1 MPTIENHTL
10 NQKNLNQRESLN
22 NNDYFNLDTFNNVAI
37 TVLTPENIT
46 GQGVSINKAIK
57 SDEKLL
63 AEARLAEL
71 QNKLKLTS
79 DEQFEVVTLMK
90 TLDIEIEKN
99 KVVDY
104 AKRFGKSARQT
115 VKTTVGSLANT
126 LSRFGKK
133 LHEVGKTDVVKLAN
147 TDVKDAWGVVSGKN
161 EEQIIQAKK
170 DFIANISNDVQ
181 NLRSSGNLNCDI
193 LEPDQIFAA
202 EQKIGNL
209 VSRHL
214 NKNFDDSALKY
225 FARILESFNSS
236 SNLGLKEFTDS
247 KIYNLDDVRRI
258 LKEPNCLEYKQLN
271 KIFTDGFFTSFKA
284 GISEEISKTLTNLD
298 SLGNINTGNKVEQ
311 GVVGWLKSAALITAI
326 PFWGTSLRIA
336 GGRISATIRENKNAT
351 NTLNFYLNEGL
362 SYNDAMQA
370 LALELNETASK
381 YGLQKALDKMGVPIE
396 GIRRILRSPNI
407 IKILTGMGLSQEAA
421 EQMVG
426 PSYGAGVILEPK
438 GVAGYINACFTAEKN
453 EREKLSKEAKSELK
467 SSFESR
473 MGEFTGGSHFLGLI
487 DTSQA
492 KQIGGDTREDLD
504 YELEFTAKL
513 QELKNR
519 NQKKAKKLTIND
531 IANMGA
537 KLCSQARLALLQA
550 DKAGQLT
557 ANIGIGLVQTGITR
571 LAIDSTFH
579 LAGDVIKAADNTDLI
594 NGRFGDFGESVEDRL
609 IGWNGNFQILA
620 AVIRNRL
627 GINYSSTEFTLSDG
641 TTVFSAPTHGLHSN
655 DFAEFQR
662 QGLYVYT
669 NGDSTLIS
677 DQILGKSDIA
687 EFNSTVWQQTPNVN
701 IGRQYIDNSGS
712 ENMVIQGK
720 PIRDV
725 FFRVVGVEMPD
736 GTIINPGNSGE
747 CMRIN
752 NELVTVSAFNSETGE
767 AIFKKVNGNYNL
779 VSNQQEF
786 NNVTSQ
792 VREDFRYA
800 SLTAVSSEYSEEPVA
815 EDFLNAGNYNT
826 DSTQAFDTEEQV
838 AYTEPL
844 AYVEPEPVETS
855 YTEPETPPAAAEEYY
870 SSESILS
877 FDNTDYSLPVE
888 QAPVETW
895 EEYDNYTVASDVETV
910 PEYNTT
916 PELPVEIAYVVPY
929 EEQNQIS
936 QVVNDNVYGADTP
949 IENLQY
955 EVAENTAPIP
965 EYTNPE
971 PVDTAPTRETETQV
985 AYTEPETEIGN
996 TAENKYPTNVEGNTD
1011 ELSAQVT
1018 AENTQ
1023 QESTENIAP
1032 ALVNDNAQ
1040 LFVDSASGA
1049 NLEISTTD
1057 QKFVGIS
1064 EVIPDTTAPQPAE
1077 NSELLKTEGKSDEF
1091 ALQNISS
1098 GKNPKVLGLD
1108 NNTDKPKNGE
1118 PKQLDPYQ
1126 YQLDSNK
1133 VADENNKGGEQ
1144 TVAVINP
1151 PKPKQAPDSSNPDT
1165 YKSGESVKGDYEFKN
1180 NPKPTTFP
1188 QDANLEIRQKPGES
1202 PTETANKSGEQ
1213 PKNNT
1218 ATPPV
1223 ELPKKQSGAK
1233 NGIAEGTTIEKFD
1246 PNTKPTN
1253 PNQPNSTGKDP
1264 IKPFNEGDLRNIR
1277 ITESTTLTFENNKPA
1292 ETTEELKSGIGN
1304 QRVESNTTNLTVEEI
1319 RYEHALRHITFGET
1333 LNIIRGKE
1341 HPDSEQVLKTVELF
1355 AEAKKNGQILNSR
1368 EEELVAALNNRNNLQ
1383 TPAPQSAQQTQTLG
1397 TSQTPAPAN
1406 QPSQIKTGTRLTEF
1420 DHKNQTTTNLSDL
1433 KAKITFTSQ
1442 TPAPAET
1449 TGVQPVSQE
1458 GFNEKL
1464 LGVYGLTTEEK
1475 KSTAEN
1481 LPPAEQPELKGRI
1494 EIATSIL
1501 ENNKVKTAD
1510 GKEIPLAEY
1519 AQMVAEAEKKIQE
1532 VNGSMFW
1539 SSSQKQAEIQ
1549 KIQAQIPELT
1559 PKSISEINRIVEQNR
1574 SKLEYNPQ
1582 KPAETPATSQ
1592 NPASVVDGIAQTNTT
1607 PTNTENNRARVWSA
1621 ENMIN
1626 TGSGF
1631 VNNESVVNIEQNVP
1645 YNNAFTQQ
1653 QANAVLIRDIENGKL
1668 PQGTRG
1674 MIITQLDEHQENNNM
1689 QAFRDIAKAAST
1701 GMSLPNEYK
1710 DKIILQGLTGQQLFE
1725 ALNKDPESARYIV
1738 DNSIVNSSISGLKAE
1753 SSDKITI
1760 LPLPGMLKVG
1770 GETMNKSL
1778 VIVGNK
1784 LLISSS
1790 SVDAYYVPGATSQTI
1805 DRNSDSVITR
1815 YETPNGTVTIVET
1828 QVVKLEINN
1837 QNQAVAVEV
1846 IVPNSK
1852 GGYDKITG
1860 FIDGKYMSDENIKY
1874 LTKNPEYALDVLA
1887 QKDPEVLKP
1896 YQIGISQAKEVTNVS
1911 VGGNNLNVLQILGSV
1926 GELYTDNPGQL
1937 LAAVVN
1943 NPNIPMEQRA
1953 GLLKAVISYDFK
1965 QGSQVTVESDALR
1978 NMHNVLI
1985 NSELGRRIINGDP
1998 ILINHLQ
2005 GFMVDQGGFD
2015 ATQRL
2020 EDAIKG
2026 RIVLNT
2032 NLDNIDNKTLELSDL
2047 LLNVNNGVREQSK
2060 SSQSSGVGLG
2070 PKGISFGTKEEYGY
2084 SAVDEKTGQLPQS
2097 TTTALEYMKTPG
2109 YTTVK
2114 TQTGITIGGVVAG
2127 PIFLPVIIPGGKGG
2141 TAPIAITGGLL
2152 GMLDKTASV
2161 ASFGFST
2168 KTSTESGFGVVPEN
2182 IYTTPK
2188 IEEIRQ
2194 ITTQTLLNPENIN
2207 KANVLIENGRNNNG
2221 YATGDAFI
2229 KVLNPTRNEATRTW
2243 TVNIEGREF
2252 ELNDQEMEVLK
2263 KSIETNVL
2271 IYKSQPDTDHTT
2283 GTNFT
2288 LEEVEI
2294 MNNLRNVRGIVTTPT
2309 EFIDQIVNNLTE
2321 ETKTAYNQIE
2331 NNLRQSSSQ
2340 YSSNTDNIALVSL
2353 AELEAKYGKMIGK
2366 MVVLDGGI
2374 ADITSYNNPAEQVRV
2389 TKVYVDNNGI
2399 THIKGKAGVCDNDFE
2414 SIVVEGKTVVA
2425 TPNTEN
2431 PNYTPP
2437 VIEQTTV
2444 SHAQKKTTW
2453 DLLVGYKKGQEE
2465 KKEPEKQPE
2474 QPKQPNP
2481 PKPPQQPPT
2490 QKPPTYQTQQPPQ
2503 QPGPPPTA
2511 PNTTPT
2517 HGSVTPPP
2525 GPPQQPGIPNT
2536 TPITNPNQQILTPP
2550 GLQPVPTP
2558 PPLPSTPV
2566 PVHPTVIYRTPPVP
2580 VTGVQPVT
2588 PNFPLGINP
2597 NMGNNLPPVPAPQ
2610 IPNGPDITGNGIN
2623 PGIGSNQPFAP
2634 LPANPTPGTN
2644 LPTGNLLNTGGGGT
2658 PFAPLP
2664 ANPTPGNIP
2673 TQVFTPTQAP
2683 VLTPTPPVETI
2694 FPKVNDVVFPTNP
2707 LPASIQSNPLN
2718 NLGGSSAAEVIPN
2731 SLTAPFS
2738 PVIAP
2743 TSDIPANILDQGIGN
2758 IIQQAPEP
2766 ASILTP
2772 VIGGGSFIPT
2782 VPVIDVPL
2790 VSIPQN
2796 NIYAFTPEQ
2805 LDLVA
2810 ELRAKIESLQNMTVA
2825 KVDPSIQP
2833 QTTTANNWFKQT
2845 WDGWVNKIVA
2855 FRKPNNETIAK
2866 TPDKDL
2872 VA

>member
-336 GGRISATIRENKNAT
+336 GGRISAAIRENKNAT

-916 PELPVEIAYVVPY
+916 PELPVEIAYVVTY
-929 EEQNQIS
+929 EEPNQIS

-985 AYTEPETEIGN
+985 AYTKPETEIGN
-996 TAENKYPTNVEGNTD
+996 AAEVAKFPTDVVSASDELEENPETQLETLSEFNQEDLNKTIINKETKLGTISQGYVLKTGFIQPTQQQPTPAETVSGPLLESIKVNNNNANLFTNTEGNFKIAENIEFQGMEEVE
-1011 ELSAQVT
+1011 SQ
-1018 AENTQ
+1018 AE
-1023 QESTENIAP
+1023 TETP
-1032 ALVNDNAQ
+1032 L
-1040 LFVDSASGA
+1040 
-1049 NLEISTTD
+1049 
-1057 QKFVGIS
+1057 
-1064 EVIPDTTAPQPAE
+1064 QPAPV
-1077 NSELLKTEGKSDEF
+1077 TE
-1091 ALQNISS
+1091 
-1098 GKNPKVLGLD
+1098 
-1108 NNTDKPKNGE
+1108 
-1118 PKQLDPYQ
+1118 
-1126 YQLDSNK
+1126 
-1133 VADENNKGGEQ
+1133 
-1144 TVAVINP
+1144 
-1151 PKPKQAPDSSNPDT
+1151 
-1165 YKSGESVKGDYEFKN
+1165 
-1180 NPKPTTFP
+1180 PTT
-1188 QDANLEIRQKPGES
+1188 
-1202 PTETANKSGEQ
+1202 
-1213 PKNNT
+1213 
-1218 ATPPV
+1218 
-1223 ELPKKQSGAK
+1223 
-1233 NGIAEGTTIEKFD
+1233 TTITEKIS
-1246 PNTKPTN
+1246 
-1253 PNQPNSTGKDP
+1253 NQVKLNS
-1264 IKPFNEGDLRNIR
+1264 FNEGDLRNIR
-1277 ITESTTLTFENNKPA
+1277 ITESTTLTFENNRPEAVTEQKPA
-1292 ETTEELKSGIGN
+1292 SENTQPANTEELNNYQVAEELKKLRDSANTGLNARGLIKQDN
-1304 QRVESNTTNLTVEEI
+1304 DESIKFVDKLVEIS
-1319 RYEHALRHITFGET
+1319 
-1333 LNIIRGKE
+1333 
-1341 HPDSEQVLKTVELF
+1341 
-1355 AEAKKNGQILNSR
+1355 KNGGENLLTPIEKDAVR
-1368 EEELVAALNNRNNLQ
+1368 IRNNNMQVASPSPTDQ
-1383 TPAPQSAQQTQTLG
+1383 TPASQTQTLG
-1397 TSQTPAPAN
+1397 TVPASALEN
-1406 QPSQIKTGTRLTEF
+1406 L
-1420 DHKNQTTTNLSDL
+1420 KNSRVNNNNVDIFTNPNPKKGSFEAGNIRFTVNNSDL
-1433 KAKITFTSQ
+1433 Q

-1449 TGVQPVSQE
+1449 TSTTVVSQE

-1519 AQMVAEAEKKIQE
+1519 AKMVNEAEKKIQE
-1532 VNGSMFW
+1532 VNGSLFW

-1549 KIQAQIPELT
+1549 KIQAQIPKLT
-1559 PKSISEINRIVEQNR
+1559 DDSLVKIQNEIQKHEA
-1574 SKLEYNPQ
+1574 KLNYNGG
-1582 KPAETPATSQ
+1582 KPAENTTMATALKPDSTV
-1592 NPASVVDGIAQTNTT
+1592 AGIAQTNTT
-1607 PTNTENNRARVWSA
+1607 PTNTENNRVRVWSA

-1725 ALNKDPESARYIV
+1725 ALNKDPESARYIL

-1815 YETPNGTVTIVET
+1815 YETPNGTVTKVET

-1860 FIDGKYMSDENIKY
+1860 FIDGKYMNDENIKY

-2084 SAVDEKTGQLPQS
+2084 STVDEKTGQLPQS
-2097 TTTALEYMKTPG
+2097 TTTALEYMKAPG

-2127 PIFLPVIIPGGKGG
+2127 PFFVPMVIPGGKGG
-2141 TAPIAITGGLL
+2141 TVPIAITGGLL

-2182 IYTTPK
+2182 IYTSPK

-2229 KVLNPTRNEATRTW
+2229 KVLNPTRNEVTRTW

-2252 ELNDQEMEVLK
+2252 KLNDQEMEVLK

-2271 IYKSQPDTDHTT
+2271 IYKSQPDTEHRT
-2283 GTNFT
+2283 GTNWT

-2294 MNNLRNVRGIVTTPT
+2294 TNNVRNIKGVVTTPA
-2309 EFIDQIVNNLTE
+2309 EFIEQIVNNLTE
-2321 ETKTAYNQIE
+2321 EAKTAYNEIE
-2331 NNLRQSSSQ
+2331 NNLRQNSSELP
-2340 YSSNTDNIALVSL
+2340 NNLEGIPLVSM

-2366 MVVLDGGI
+2366 MIVLDGGI

-2389 TKVYVDNNGI
+2389 TNVYVDNYGI
-2399 THIKGKAGVCDNDFE
+2399 THIEGKAGVCDNDFT

-2425 TPNTEN
+2425 TPNTVN